1 MKVYVRWNTSI
12 ALYLVPIRIV
22 LLRVEE
28 LSPTALKVN
37 HRVYGIDSFYFND
50 KSQKIFKIAHVMSIV
65 QMVAPAVQI
74 RYASV
79 VRILHP
85 KINSIWKHVEKTRV
99 LIWGRALLDATMTKD
114 AKIHAS
120 MLSKHN
126 TKNVPV
132 R

>member
-1 MKVYVRWNTSI
+1 
-12 ALYLVPIRIV
+12 
-22 LLRVEE
+22 
-28 LSPTALKVN
+28 
-37 HRVYGIDSFYFND
+37 
-50 KSQKIFKIAHVMSIV
+50 
-65 QMVAPAVQI
+65 MVAPVAQI
-74 RYASV
+74 RYASAA
-79 VRILHP
+79 RIQHP
-85 KINSIWKHVEKTRV
+85 KINSIWKHVKKRKV

>member
-1 MKVYVRWNTSI
+1 MLIVR
-12 ALYLVPIRIV
+12 
-22 LLRVEE
+22 
-28 LSPTALKVN
+28 
-37 HRVYGIDSFYFND
+37 
-50 KSQKIFKIAHVMSIV
+50 
-65 QMVAPAVQI
+65 MVAPAVRI
-74 RYASV
+74 RFAFV
-79 VRILHP
+79 ARIQHL